1 MTEGIVSVD
10 SEYISLD
17 IDGDNAYESY
27 RSIRFDAAIYHG
39 NSGGGLYNA
48 KGELIG
54 ITNAGTEVNEN
65 MCYAIPVS
73 IVRGTVENILY
84 HANDGDESTNGVL
97 KITLGVTVSGEN
109 ARYVLDQTTGLGK
122 IVEDITVQSVTAGSL
137 AESMGLGEGDVLTA
151 AVINGTSFELD
162 RTFDLGDLILTLR
175 PGDTLSLTVT
185 RAGESVTTS
194 ALTLEAGQFAQ
205 AE

>member
-1 MTEGIVSVD
+1 M
-10 SEYISLD
+10 
-17 IDGDNAYESY
+17 
-27 RSIRFDAAIYHG
+27 
-39 NSGGGLYNA
+39 
-48 KGELIG
+48 
-54 ITNAGTEVNEN
+54 
-65 MCYAIPVS
+65 
-73 IVRGTVENILY
+73 
-84 HANDGDESTNGVL
+84 
-97 KITLGVTVSGEN
+97 
-109 ARYVLDQTTGLGK
+109 
-122 IVEDITVQSVTAGSL
+122 QSVTAGSL